1 MRFKKMRFRSSI
13 NIFALLIPSLIGISA
28 FYFIPAGLSLIYA
41 FTDLNNNFVWF
52 RNFTDIFSGMAF
64 GLAVENSF
72 RFIAVS
78 VPLNMI
84 IAFLLASLLQNLRY
98 KKVYA
103 VLFMLPLIVPS
114 SSVVFF
120 WNAIFADN
128 GAINA
133 FLFRRGMDTVSWLH
147 TNWSFLIIMLVFLFK
162 NIGFNMVLFM
172 AGMQFIPQNYYD
184 VAKIEGAGPIATFRH
199 VTFIY
204 LLPTTFLVFM
214 MSIINSFRI
223 FREIYLLYGQYP
235 QQSVYML
242 QHYMNNQF
250 LYANMQRLSATAVML
265 SMVIF
270 VLVIGVF
277 TAQRRISDTFS

>member
-1 MRFKKMRFRSSI
+1 MLYRSSI
-13 NIFALLIPSLIGISA
+13 SIFALLVPSLVGIFA
-28 FYFIPAGLSLIYA
+28 FYFIPAVISIIYA
-41 FTDLNNNFVWF
+41 FTDLNDNFIWF
-52 RNFTDIFSGMAF
+52 RNFTDIMSSMAF

-84 IAFLLASLLQNLRY
+84 IAFWLASFLQNLRY

-103 VLFMLPLIVPS
+103 VFFMLPLIVPS

-133 FLFRRGMDTVSWLH
+133 FLFSRGMDTVSWLH
-147 TNWSFLIIMLVFLFK
+147 TNWSFLVIMLVFLFK

-172 AGMQFIPQNYYD
+172 AGMQFIPRNYYD
-184 VAKIEGAGPIATFRH
+184 IAKIEGAGPISTFRH
-199 VTFIY
+199 VTFVY

-250 LYANMQRLSATAVML
+250 LNANMQRLSSTAVML

-277 TAQRRISDTFS
+277 TTQRRVSDTFS